1 MLWDQSHRLSEIA
14 LLVKTN
20 MKKNTIFLIVGGVV
34 VVLVGVMIFF
44 SMQKPKVVEKVTQ
57 EQSQDVIP
65 TVDASTK
72 VDAEF
77 FNGKRELKLKV
88 SGMPKGTESVEAEVM
103 YKTKQNI
110 DQGTFGQISVETGES
125 SKMTLGTCSSGR
137 CVYHE
142 VDGPIQVTIKF
153 SGEYGEKVLS
163 KDFSL

>member
-1 MLWDQSHRLSEIA
+1 M
-14 LLVKTN
+14 V
-20 MKKNTIFLIVGGVV
+20 VGGIM
-34 VVLVGVMIFF
+34 VVLAGVVFF
-44 SMQKPKVVEKVTQ
+44 MSMQKPKVVEKVTQ

-77 FNGKRELKLKV
+77 FNGKKELKLKV
-88 SGMPKGTESVEAEVM
+88 SGIPKGTESIEAEVM

-110 DQGTFGQISVETGES
+110 DQGTFGQIALATGES

-137 CVYHE
+137 CVYHDVE
-142 VDGPIQVTIKF
+142 GPIQVTIKF

-163 KDFSL
+163 KNFSL

>member
-1 MLWDQSHRLSEIA
+1 
-14 LLVKTN
+14 
-20 MKKNTIFLIVGGVV
+20 MKKNTIGLLVAGVLIVALG
-34 VVLVGVMIFF
+34 IFF
-44 SMQKPKVVEKVTQ
+44 FVTQQKPKVVEQKVENTA
-57 EQSQDVIP
+57 EDVIP

-77 FNGKRELKLKV
+77 FNGDREMQLKV
-88 SGMPKGTESVEAEVM
+88 SGMPQGTESVEAQIM

-110 DQGTFGQISVETGES
+110 DQGTFGQIAVDTGMS

-137 CVYHE
+137 CVYHD

-153 SGEYGEKVLS
+153 SGTYGEKVLT